1 MSQHDRRS
9 LWWGLADQRPHD
21 PVDATDLPGHADV
34 LVVGAGITG
43 MSTAVQLA
51 RGGVRVVV
59 VEAYRVGS
67 GTTGHSSAKVT
78 LLQGSQLQQVR
89 QHVDDDTL
97 KAYVE
102 ANRAGQGW
110 LLAALRRGGI
120 EPEIRDALT
129 YAVTTQGARAVQ
141 AERESS
147 RLAGLPVVDAPHPGL
162 PFTVTDAILLPDQAQ
177 IDPLAAVRVLAA
189 ELVELGGVIV
199 EGVRVRDV
207 SMRRPWT
214 VDTTAGPITAGHLV
228 LATQASILNR
238 TGHTAGMSAH
248 RSYVLAYQVDED
260 TRLPMAISLDDNA
273 RSLRTATTSRG
284 TFLLVGGGGHA
295 VGIGSAAQHVAE
307 LQGWARANLG
317 VGEPSW
323 SWSAQDYRLTTGMP
337 SVGPATGTDGTLLV
351 ATGFDKW
358 GLATGAA
365 AGQVLAGHVLG
376 QVPDFAVGLR
386 GHGVHLRQLGE
397 TVARVG
403 STLQHAVGDRAAL
416 ATPGHAASRT
426 PPAEGE
432 GRLEGNP
439 VAPTAVSTVD
449 GRSCRVSGVC
459 THLGGILAW
468 NDIEK
473 SWDCPIHGSRFAPD
487 GTLLE
492 GPATTDLS
500 DHD

>member
-1 MSQHDRRS
+1 MSRHDRRS
-9 LWWGLADQRPHD
+9 LWWGLADERPHE
-21 PVDATDLPGHADV
+21 PVETTGLPAHADV

-51 RGGVRVVV
+51 RGGAHPVVI
-59 VEAYRVGS
+59 EAYRVGS

-78 LLQGSQLQQVR
+78 LLQGSQLQQLR
-89 QHVDDDTL
+89 KHVDDDTVT
-97 KAYVE
+97 AYLE
-102 ANRAGQGW
+102 ANRAGQTW

-129 YAVTTQGARAVQ
+129 YAITTDGAAAVQ

-147 RLAGLPVVDAPHPGL
+147 RLAGLPVVGAPHPGL

-189 ELVELGGVIV
+189 ELTELGGVVV

-207 SMRRPWT
+207 SLRRPWT
-214 VDTTAGPITAGHLV
+214 VETTAGTITAGHVV
-228 LATQASILNR
+228 LATQAPILNR
-238 TGHTAGMSAH
+238 TGHAAGMSAH
-248 RSYVLAYQVDED
+248 RSYVLAYLVDDD

-273 RSLRTATTSRG
+273 RSLRTATTSLG

-295 VGIGSAAQHVAE
+295 VGIGSAAQHVTE
-307 LQGWARANLG
+307 LQAWARENLD
-317 VGEPSW
+317 VAEPSW

-358 GLATGAA
+358 GLASGAA
-365 AGQVLAGHVLG
+365 AGQVLAGHILG
-376 QVPDFAVGLR
+376 QVPAFAAGLHA
-386 GHGVHLRQLGE
+386 HGLHLRQLGE
-397 TVARVG
+397 TAARLG
-403 STLQHAVGDRAAL
+403 STIQHAVGDRATI
-416 ATPGHAASRT
+416 ATSAHAASVT
-426 PPAEGE
+426 APDEGA

-439 VAPTAVSTVD
+439 VAPTAVSTVG
-449 GRSCRVSGVC
+449 GRTCRVSGVC
-459 THLGGILAW
+459 THMGGILAW
-468 NDIEK
+468 NDTEK
-473 SWDCPIHGSRFAPD
+473 SWDCPIHGSRFTPE

-500 DHD
+500 ARD